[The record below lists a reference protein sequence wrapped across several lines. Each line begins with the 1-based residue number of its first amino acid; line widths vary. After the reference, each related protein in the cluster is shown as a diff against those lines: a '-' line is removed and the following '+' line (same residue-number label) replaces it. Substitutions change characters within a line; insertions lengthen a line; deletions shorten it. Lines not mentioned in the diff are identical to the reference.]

1 MKLLTTGRRGAATLL
16 LALYLLAAAAG
27 IMALK
32 VATDGVPRHKVP
44 GSSIIYLPSG
54 KFLKYATLG
63 YGSLFADL
71 IYLWSIQYY
80 SNYEIADRFTYLEH
94 IFSIISELDPR
105 YTDPYEIGALIAVAE
120 AQDPELAFRILD
132 MGLAKNPEQWVFPFE
147 AGHIAQMTLKDFE
160 RAQRYYEKC
169 LAIPGAPA
177 FVRRLRANAIYKRG
191 DLRTAWE
198 TWLEIYDTAPDEE
211 VRKVASNHLYQVK
224 AAIDIDDLTDAVK
237 AFEARFK
244 RLPTAL
250 EDLVRTGFRN
260 ALPKDMDGQDYVYD
274 PATGAVKAPTIP
286 WKR

>member
-1 MKLLTTGRRGAATLL
+1 MSFPTTGRRGAAPVLL
-16 LALYLLAAAAG
+16 VFFLLAAAAG

-32 VATDGVPRHKVP
+32 VATDRIPRAKVP

-54 KFLKYATLG
+54 KYLKYATFG
-63 YGSLFADL
+63 FSSLAADL

-80 SNYEIADRFTYLEH
+80 SNYAIEDRFTYLER

-105 YTDPYEIGALIAVAE
+105 YTDPYEVGALIAVAE
-120 AQDPELAFRILD
+120 ARDPELALRILD
-132 MGLAKNPEQWVFPFE
+132 LGLEKNPDQWVFPFE

-160 RAQRYYEKC
+160 RAQAYYEKC

-177 FVRRLRANAIYKRG
+177 FVRRLRANAMFKRG
-191 DLRTAWE
+191 DLETAWA

-224 AAIDIDDLTDAVK
+224 AAIDIADLTDAVT
-237 AFEARFK
+237 AFQARFN
-244 RLPTAL
+244 RVPAAL
-250 EDLVRTGFRN
+250 DDLVRTGIRS
-260 ALPKDMDGQDYVYD
+260 ALPKDFDGQDYVYD

>member
-1 MKLLTTGRRGAATLL
+1 MNPLTTRRRGAAPILL
-16 LALYLLAAAAG
+16 VVFLLAAAAG

-32 VATDGVPRHKVP
+32 VATDRIARPAVP

-54 KFLKYATLG
+54 KYLKYATFG
-63 YGSLFADL
+63 YSSLVADL

-105 YTDPYEIGALIAVAE
+105 YTDPYEVGALIAVAE
-120 AQDPELAFRILD
+120 AHDAELALKLLD
-132 MGLAKNPEQWVFPFE
+132 LGLAKNPEQWVFPFE

-177 FVRRLRANAIYKRG
+177 FVSRLRANAMFKRG
-191 DLRTAWE
+191 DLQTAWE
-198 TWLEIYDTAPDEE
+198 TWLEIYDTATDKDL
-211 VRKVASNHLYQVK
+211 RKVASNHLYQVK
-224 AAIDIDDLTDAVK
+224 AAIDIGDLTDAVK
-237 AFEARFK
+237 AFAARFK
-244 RLPTAL
+244 RFPAAL
-250 EDLVRTGFRN
+250 EDLVRTGIRP
-260 ALPKDMDGQDYVYD
+260 ALPKDLDGQDYVYD
-274 PATGAVKAPTIP
+274 SATGAVKAPTIP

>member
-1 MKLLTTGRRGAATLL
+1 MQPLTTGRRGAAPVLL
-16 LALYLLAAAAG
+16 VVFLLAAAAG

-32 VATDGVPRHKVP
+32 VATDHIPRAKVP

-54 KFLKYATLG
+54 KYLKYATFG
-63 YGSLFADL
+63 YSSLAADL

-80 SNYEIADRFTYLEH
+80 SNYEIADRFAYLER

-105 YTDPYEIGALIAVAE
+105 YTDPYEVGALIAVAE
-120 AQDPELAFRILD
+120 AQDPELALKILD

-160 RAQRYYEKC
+160 RAQQYYEKC
-169 LAIPGAPA
+169 LTIPGAPA
-177 FVRRLRANAIYKRG
+177 FVSRLRANAMYKRG
-191 DLRTAWE
+191 DLQTAWE
-198 TWLEIYDTAPDEE
+198 TWLEIYDSAADEE

-224 AAIDIDDLTDAVK
+224 AAIDIGDLTDAVK
-237 AFEARFK
+237 AFEARFR
-244 RLPTAL
+244 RLPTTL
-250 EDLVRTGFRN
+250 DDLTRTGIRG
-260 ALPKDMDGQDYVYD
+260 ALPKDLDGQDYVYD